1 MRKPPLYFA
10 AAVLL
15 AGCSDG
21 TASSVATS
29 ISVSPR
35 DVSMDAVGLT
45 QVVRATVTDQNG
57 KAMSG
62 PSLAWSSSSSAVT
75 VASAGGDSAIV
86 TSVSNGQASI
96 TARSGEANGSMTV
109 QVSQAAASLA
119 KQGDEQSGGVGAP
132 LPSPLRVLVRDRRGN
147 PMPGATVAF
156 QVTAGGGSVSPAAAV
171 SGPDGFATGVWTL
184 GTEVGAPQQATATIG
199 SLTMPFTA
207 TAVAGPPATATA
219 VAGDGQTA
227 GTGRAVAV
235 PPQVLIEDAFG
246 NPVAGVTV
254 VFSVSA
260 GGGTLGGATQTTN
273 ESGIATVG
281 SWFLGS
287 AQGVNTLTAT
297 LPGTG
302 LANIV
307 FTARAAAPGDVSRQ
321 AGDNQAGL
329 AGDPVPTRPR
339 VQVRDGSGNPVPG
352 VAVTFTASGGGG
364 RVEGGAVTTDAN
376 GMATV
381 GAWILGPQAMAN
393 TLTATISDL
402 AAAPAVFT
410 AVGCSP
416 GGAGYTMTLC
426 FTTPITASQ
435 RTAFE
440 GAVARWSAV
449 IKGDLPNLTANIPAG
464 SCGSTSPELD
474 FEIDDLVIFAGVE
487 PIDGPGA
494 VLGQAGWCYRRS
506 AGLPLVGLM
515 RFDAADVAALES
527 TNRFVAVVLHE
538 MGHVLGLSAGL
549 WSTMGFLKN
558 PSGSTAQDTYFDGPR
573 AIAGFDQIGG
583 SSYTGGSKVP
593 VENTGGGGTANSHW
607 RETVLVNELMTG
619 YLNSGSNPLS
629 VLTVGALAD
638 MGYVVDSSAADPFSL
653 TLSARQG
660 ADTVLHLRNDEYNG
674 PRYTVDRSGRRSR
687 IPR

>member
-1 MRKPPLYFA
+1 MSRTPFFFA
-10 AAVLL
+10 AALVL

-45 QVVRATVTDQNG
+45 RVVRATVTDQNG
-57 KAMSG
+57 NAMSG
-62 PSLAWSSSSSAVT
+62 RSLAWTSSSAAVT
-75 VASAGGDSAIV
+75 VASAGGDSAVV
-86 TSVSNGQASI
+86 TSVSNGMATV
-96 TARSGEANGSMTV
+96 TARAGEATGSTTV

-119 KQGDEQSGGVGAP
+119 KEGDEQSGGVGSP
-132 LPSPLRVLVRDRRGN
+132 LPSPLRVLVKDRRGA
-147 PMPGATVAF
+147 PVPGATVTF
-156 QVTAGGGSVSPAAAV
+156 QVTAGGGSVAPAAAV
-171 SGPDGFATGVWTL
+171 SGPDGFATAVWTL
-184 GTEVGAPQQATATIG
+184 GTEVGAPQQATAMIG
-199 SLTMPFTA
+199 SLTMPFSA
-207 TAVAGPPATATA
+207 TSVAGPPATASA

-227 GTGRAVAV
+227 GTGRAVPVAPRV
-235 PPQVLIEDAFG
+235 RVEDAFG
-246 NPVAGVTV
+246 NPVSGVDV

-260 GGGTLGGATQTTN
+260 GGGTLGGSTQTTDD
-273 ESGIATVG
+273 SGIATVG

-287 AQGVNTLTAT
+287 SEGVNTLTAS

-302 LANIV
+302 LANVV
-307 FTARAAAPGDVSRQ
+307 FTARAAAPGALSRA
-321 AGDNQAGL
+321 AGDNQAGM
-329 AGDPVPTRPR
+329 AGEPVVTRPR
-339 VQVRDGSGNPVPG
+339 VQLRDGSGNPVAG

-364 RVEGGAVTTDAN
+364 RVEGGTVTTDAN

-381 GAWILGPQAMAN
+381 GAWVLGPQAMAN
-393 TLTATISDL
+393 TLTATVSDL
-402 AAAPAVFT
+402 AAEPSVFN
-410 AVGCSP
+410 AVGCSG
-416 GGAGYTMTLC
+416 GGAGYTITLC
-426 FTTPITASQ
+426 FTTPITPSQ

-440 GAVARWSAV
+440 GALARWSAV
-449 IKGDLPNLTANIPAG
+449 IEGDLPNLTANIPAG
-464 SCGSTSPELD
+464 SCGTRSPDLN

-487 PIDGPGA
+487 AIDGPGA
-494 VLGQAGWCYRRS
+494 VLGQAGWCYRRT

-527 TNRFVAVVLHE
+527 SGRFVAVVLHE
-538 MGHVLGLSAGL
+538 MGHVLGLSSGL
-549 WSTMGFLKN
+549 WNTMGFLKN
-558 PSGSTAQDTYFDGPR
+558 PSGATAQDTYFDGPL

-607 RETVLVNELMTG
+607 RESVLLNELMTG
-619 YLNSGSNPLS
+619 YLNAGSNPLS

-638 MGYVVDSSAADPFSL
+638 MGYRVDPTAADAFSL
-653 TLSARQG
+653 TISVRQD
-660 ADTVLHLRNDEYNG
+660 ADRVLHLRNDEYNG